1 MLINKDC
8 IEGMKE
14 MEESSVDCI
23 VTSPPY
29 NKKGLTGKVKK
40 VRNDKELK
48 KLIEEKSDFS
58 SKEKRKENYSNNGEK
73 KVDRYT
79 YHGKGNCIW
88 KGFEIDY
95 NSYGDEMPEDQYQ
108 AWMIEFLN
116 ECHRV
121 IKPDG
126 SIFFNH
132 KPRRHNNRCYLPTE
146 FTSQSDAQLYQLIIW
161 DRRNSPNIRN
171 DVLVPCTEH
180 IYWFCKKKP
189 KVFRD
194 AINPEYKGEV
204 WSISPDKQKQHP
216 APFPEQLVENCI
228 KLTTKEGDLVLDPF
242 MGSGT
247 TAKVA
252 QDLGRKWMGFDID
265 EKYAKIAN
273 ERLNQGL
280 GSFFV

>member
-1 MLINKDC
+1 MIINKDC

-40 VRNDKELK
+40 VRTDKEVKELVEIK
-48 KLIEEKSDFS
+48 
-58 SKEKRKENYSNNGEK
+58 SKEDSNNGEK
-73 KVDRYT
+73 KTKRYT
-79 YHGKGNCIW
+79 YHEKGNSVW

-95 NSYGDEMPEDQYQ
+95 NSYGDDMPEDQYQ
-108 AWMIEFLN
+108 AWMVEFLN

-132 KPRRHNNRCYLPTE
+132 KPRRYKNRCYLPTD
-146 FTSQSDAQLYQLIIW
+146 FTSQSNASLYQLIIW
-161 DRRNSPNIRN
+161 DRRNSPNLRN
-171 DVLVPCTEH
+171 DILVPSTEH

-194 AINPEYKGEV
+194 AIDPAYKGEV
-204 WSISPDKQKQHP
+204 WVINPERQKQHP
-216 APFPEQLVENCI
+216 APFPPQLVENCI
-228 KLTTKEGDLVLDPF
+228 KLTTQEDDLVLDPF

-247 TAKVA
+247 TAIVSR
-252 QDLGRKWMGFDID
+252 DLNREWIGFDID
-265 EKYAKIAN
+265 EKYATITN

-280 GSFFV
+280 DSFFV